1 MDTVQ
6 AYVAANIPEEA
17 VTPEH
22 AEELEACVFY
32 SGRHLQIDK
41 IYLSI
46 DSSPFQ
52 VGAMVLEGYITP
64 DGVWADYE
72 AHDYDQAAED
82 AVHIARDI
90 FLPR

>member
-41 IYLSI
+41 IYE
-46 DSSPFQ
+46 
-52 VGAMVLEGYITP
+52 VLIQILY
-64 DGVWADYE
+64 
-72 AHDYDQAAED
+72 
-82 AVHIARDI
+82 
-90 FLPR
+90 

>member
-32 SGRHLQIDK
+32 AGRPMQIDK
-41 IYLSI
+41 IYEVLM
-46 DSSPFQ
+46 Q
-52 VGAMVLEGYITP
+52 VLY
-64 DGVWADYE
+64 
-72 AHDYDQAAED
+72 
-82 AVHIARDI
+82 
-90 FLPR
+90 